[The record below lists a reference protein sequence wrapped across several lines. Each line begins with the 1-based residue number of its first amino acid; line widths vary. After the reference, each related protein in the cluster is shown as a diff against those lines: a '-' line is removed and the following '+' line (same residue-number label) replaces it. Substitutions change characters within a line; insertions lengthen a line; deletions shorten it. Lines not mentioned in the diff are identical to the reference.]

1 MKLKQFIQEKIG
13 INLDVRFQNPQYWFM
28 IAIAI
33 ITPIV
38 SYLGLNVSDVT
49 SWGVLIDM
57 LGQAIANP
65 YLLVLVIVNV
75 YNATVDGT
83 TRGFKDSKMML
94 NGENSNDL
102 IHEREELNERLEELE
117 EEIKLLLNKEE
128 EE

>member
-1 MKLKQFIQEKIG
+1 MNLKQFIQEKIG

-28 IAIAI
+28 MAIAI

-38 SYLGLNVSDVT
+38 SYLGLNVSDIT

-57 LGQAIANP
+57 IGQAMANP

-83 TRGFKDSKMML
+83 TKGFKDSKMML
-94 NGENSNDL
+94 SGETSNDL
-102 IHEREELNERLEELE
+102 MHEREELNERLEELE
-117 EEIKLLLNKEE
+117 EEIKQLQNKDIE
-128 EE
+128 

>member
-1 MKLKQFIQEKIG
+1 MNLKQFIQEKIG

-28 IAIAI
+28 LAIAV

-38 SYLGLNVSDVT
+38 SYLGLNVSDIT

-57 LGQAIANP
+57 LGQAIMNP

-83 TRGFKDSKMML
+83 TKGFKDSKMML

-117 EEIKLLLNKEE
+117 EEIKQLQNKEE
-128 EE
+128 E

>member
-1 MKLKQFIQEKIG
+1 MNLKQFIQEKIG

-28 IAIAI
+28 MAIAI

-38 SYLGLNVSDVT
+38 SYLGLNVSDIT
-49 SWGVLIDM
+49 SWGVLMDM
-57 LGQAIANP
+57 IGQAIANP

-94 NGENSNDL
+94 NGETSVDL
-102 IHEREELNERLEELE
+102 MHEREELNERLEELE
-117 EEIKLLLNKEE
+117 EEIKQLQNKDVE
-128 EE
+128 

>member
-1 MKLKQFIQEKIG
+1 MNLKQFIQEKIG

-28 IAIAI
+28 LAIAV

-38 SYLGLNVSDVT
+38 SYLGLNVSDIT

-57 LGQAIANP
+57 LGQAIMNP

-83 TRGFKDSKMML
+83 TRGFKDSQMML
-94 NGENSNDL
+94 NGEKSNDL
-102 IHEREELNERLEELE
+102 MHEREELNERLEELE
-117 EEIKLLLNKEE
+117 EEIKQLQNKDIE
-128 EE
+128 